1 MKQSEKLCD
10 EIELIDEKF
19 IEEAEQAVRH
29 DSPSRKRRI
38 VLRRVLV
45 AAVIIAAVGV
55 IGTIVAAAV
64 ANEIHHDKTY
74 VSPEGETVELD
85 FQGTEDMPNGSFV
98 EKYSDQEGNKYSF
111 DEEDRNTFYI
121 MSPEKYKEHLYRY
134 QNGEY
139 DSIEEEKADE
149 IASAALSSKYGEY
162 FDDMILVD
170 ADFDENE
177 GSWRLYYAQM
187 LGEGGFIEG
196 INCFAEILADG
207 SIGYLGLHGVP
218 EFVGIGDDQ
227 LKEITLESIIEDIE
241 QSLKYNY
248 RDAFVS
254 FEIDRIRL
262 RTQNGY
268 YWVNVCIL
276 PTFQPAGIGPECG
289 EMQFGYYFD
298 K

>member
-1 MKQSEKLCD
+1 MKRPEKLRD
-10 EIELIDEKF
+10 VMVELIDEKY

-29 DSPSRKRRI
+29 DSPSKKRRI

-45 AAVIIAAVGV
+45 AAVIVAVVASVVVIAG
-55 IGTIVAAAV
+55 
-64 ANEIHHDKTY
+64 EIRHDKTY

-98 EKYSDQEGNKYSF
+98 EKYTDQEGNKYSF
-111 DEEDRNTFYI
+111 DEEGSNTFYI

-139 DSIEEEKADE
+139 DSIEEKKADE
-149 IASAALSSKYGEY
+149 IAAAALSAKYGEY
-162 FDDMILVD
+162 FDDMILIN

-196 INCFAEILADG
+196 INCFAEILDDG

-227 LKEITLESIIEDIE
+227 LKEITLEGIIEDIE
-241 QSLKYNY
+241 QRLKYNH

-268 YWVNVCIL
+268 YWVNVSVL
-276 PTFQPAGIGPECG
+276 PTFQPAEIGPECG